1 MRIGID
7 IGGTKTEAVALGA
20 DGAVVAQA
28 RLDTARGPAGVIGTA
43 LEALRRLGGAAT
55 DLRGAE
61 SIGVGIPGLV
71 DSEHGVVEYAFN
83 LGLERLDLATALR
96 ERTGVPVR
104 VENDVKAAALG
115 ATHLLGIE
123 GSMAFLNLGT
133 GLAAGLVT
141 DGRILRGAQGIAG
154 EIGHVSV
161 DPAGIA
167 CPCGQRGCLE
177 TVASGSGL
185 ARQWPSRDPLPAAEL
200 FRAAADGDP
209 LAAEVRDRLVHG
221 TAQAVRLLVLTV
233 DPGTVVVGGGLRH
246 LGAPLF
252 DRVRDEFTALGA
264 RSAFFASLGLAERLR
279 VLPDGLAAAAVG
291 TALIGQA
298 PTPAPTS

>member
-7 IGGTKTEAVALGA
+7 IGGTKTEAVALGPA
-20 DGAVVAQA
+20 GDVIAQT
-28 RLDTARGPAGVIGTA
+28 RLDTVRGPAGVIGTA
-43 LEALRRLGGAAT
+43 MEALRRLGEVGN
-55 DLRGAE
+55 DLSTAD

-71 DSEHGVVEYAFN
+71 DGEHGFVEYAFN
-83 LGLERLDLATALR
+83 LGLERLDLAAELGD
-96 ERTGVPVR
+96 RTGVPVR

-115 ATHLLGIE
+115 ATHLLGIG

-133 GLAAGLVT
+133 GLSAGLVT
-141 DGRILRGAQGIAG
+141 DGAIVRGAQGIAG

-161 DPAGIA
+161 DPAGIE

-177 TVASGSGL
+177 TVASGSGI
-185 ARQWPSRDPLPAAEL
+185 ARQWPSQDPLPAAEL
-200 FRAAADGDP
+200 FRAADAGDP
-209 LAAEVRDRLVHG
+209 LASQVRDRLVHG

-246 LGAPLF
+246 LGDPLF
-252 DRVRDEFTALGA
+252 DRVRVEFADLGE

-279 VLPDGLAAAAVG
+279 ILPDGQPAAAVG
-291 TALIGQA
+291 TALIGQSPA
-298 PTPAPTS
+298 ASPTP